1 VLNQPSSSSR
11 VVNTINATDVIYNA
25 DVTKYEMY
33 MRNIWAFTWGALVG
47 LLGGLI
53 GLGGAEF
60 RLPVLVSIFNY
71 LTLKAILINLIVS
84 LVTVT
89 FSFIFRSG
97 IVGLENII
105 ANWMVIINILAG
117 SLIGSY
123 IGVNYAT
130 RINERTLNRVVV
142 VFLIFLSI
150 ILIGHNFIFGIASFS
165 LPSLLRISIGFLA
178 GIIIGIFSSMLGVA
192 GGELIIP
199 TIILLFAIDI
209 KLAGSLSLA
218 ISIPTIM
225 MGLWKYKSQ
234 QRLKEVRL
242 EQGFIVSMASGSILG
257 TFIGSNLLKYV
268 SGSLLYLILGTI
280 LLLSALKL
288 AKHKPHQNR

>member
-1 VLNQPSSSSR
+1 
-11 VVNTINATDVIYNA
+11 
-25 DVTKYEMY
+25 
-33 MRNIWAFTWGALVG
+33 MRNFWAFSWGALVG
-47 LLGGLI
+47 VLGGLI

-71 LTLKAILINLIVS
+71 RTLPAIIINLIVS

-97 IVGLENII
+97 ILGLENIA
-105 ANWMVIINILAG
+105 ANWVVIINILAG

-123 IGVNYAT
+123 TGGHYAT
-130 RINERTLNRVVV
+130 RINERALNRVVV

-150 ILIGHNFIFGIASFS
+150 VLVGHNFIFRIESFQ
-165 LPSLLRISIGFLA
+165 LPSLLRISFGFLA
-178 GIIIGIFSSMLGVA
+178 GIVIGIFSSMLGVA

-199 TIILLFAIDI
+199 TIILLFSVDI

-218 ISIPTIM
+218 ISIPTII
-225 MGLWKYKSQ
+225 MGLFKYRSQ
-234 QRLKEVRL
+234 KKFKEVKSEKRFML
-242 EQGFIVSMASGSILG
+242 SMASGSILG
-257 TFIGSNLLKYV
+257 AFVGSSLLRYV
-268 SGSLLYLILGTI
+268 SSSLLYLILGII

-288 AKHKPHQNR
+288 AKHKSTV